1 MRVDRL
7 CNQLFRFSVV
17 DRDEVIGGEA
27 QIAIL
32 QRLRAVFGLWPRPLE
47 GHRRL
52 HLSLQPGM
60 VQ

>member
-1 MRVDRL
+1 L
-7 CNQLFRFSVV
+7 AFNQQLICFSVV
-17 DRDEVIGGEA
+17 DRNVMIGREA

-32 QRLRAVFGLWPRPLE
+32 QRLRAAFGLWPRPLE

-52 HLSLQPGM
+52 HLSLRPGM